1 MRLTVFLRFPRFGF
15 NLRHGVTSRN
25 RSILEDTSS
34 QFVPVNGAGLRSMVQ
49 DGWRSGTV
57 VALATGIDPSPLV
70 LLSFSSLLCHILL
83 VSLSLSL
90 LFLFPSLSL
99 SLYHFSLF
107 SVEHTDTD
115 AYIDFRGTEKRKIS
129 FLTRSLLAALLL
141 LFFLVFWFL
150 LTSNPASIYFSSC
163 SKLNEKEKGWLR
175 KIRETLKRKLFCKK
189 CLLKDMQ
196 QDCRKGKRLRMKMEK
211 SRNS

>member
-83 VSLSLSL
+83 VSLSLSAL
-90 LFLFPSLSL
+90 SLPLSISISLSFLPLQCRTHRYRCIHRFQRHREEKNLFSYPVFACCIASSFLSGFLILVNFESSVDLFLI
-99 SLYHFSLF
+99 LF
-107 SVEHTDTD
+107 EVE
-115 AYIDFRGTEKRKIS
+115 
-129 FLTRSLLAALLL
+129 
-141 LFFLVFWFL
+141 
-150 LTSNPASIYFSSC
+150 
-163 SKLNEKEKGWLR
+163 
-175 KIRETLKRKLFCKK
+175 RER
-189 CLLKDMQ
+189 
-196 QDCRKGKRLRMKMEK
+196 KRLIEENKGDAQEK
-211 SRNS
+211 AIL